1 MKSEQY
7 ILFRHQLDAN
17 LSLSE
22 LRTLAMLANVDKD
35 QFPNSKDQLLDGLL
49 DTMERRQA
57 LPALLALCR
66 SEHPDLSWV
75 ASLGGEEPAP
85 PRDGNLPFN
94 PFAFGGRLN
103 DSGRFFG
110 RATLLRELKTELGK
124 RVSVS
129 LVGDSQVGKSS
140 LLYHLYLTRK
150 QWAAEMQIEYVD
162 LQGVLDEEDFCETV
176 LERLGQKGKT
186 LRELKRGLANYHGI
200 LLLDEVERI
209 AEADFNPRLH
219 DLLRAQAQERHF
231 ALCLA
236 TRHALEDVFPTDRV
250 ISSFHN
256 IFTVKLVLPFSRAES
271 LDFLDWALREHPQ
284 RFTAAEKETLYDR
297 TKGHPAQL
305 QRLAHAL
312 FVQKFGGF

>member
-1 MKSEQY
+1 MKPPP
-7 ILFRHQLDAN
+7 IVFFRRQLDRN

-22 LRTLAMLANVDKD
+22 LRTLAFLANVDKD
-35 QFPNSKDQLLDGLL
+35 QFPNSKDQLIDGLL
-49 DTMERRQA
+49 DTMERRQE

-66 SEHPDLSWV
+66 SQFPDLDWLER
-75 ASLGGEEPAP
+75 LGKEEPTP
-85 PRDGNLPFN
+85 PLVGNSLIN

-110 RATLLRELKTELGK
+110 RATLLRELKAELGK

-150 QWAAEMQIEYVD
+150 QWAEGMQIEYVD

-176 LERLGQKGKT
+176 LGRLGQKGQT

-209 AEADFNPRLH
+209 AEPDFNPRLH

-305 QRLAHAL
+305 QRLASEL
-312 FVQKFGGF
+312 FNQRFS